1 MPFLKTISG
10 GSGSCRQVDDYL
22 SFGHRG
28 AEDHEERMEKYLTG
42 DKSASRS
49 MAFGHSPGL
58 PDTPFGWHKVMDA
71 TRKRFGKDKPPE
83 WFERKRN
90 SNPDLVWRNY

>member
-71 TRKRFGKDKPPE
+71 TRKDLARINPRSGLSGKENQTPT
-83 WFERKRN
+83 
-90 SNPDLVWRNY
+90 

>member
-10 GSGSCRQVDDYL
+10 GSGSCKQVDDYL
-22 SFGHRG
+22 SFGHRSV
-28 AEDHEERMEKYLTG
+28 EDHEKRMERYLAG

-58 PDTPFGWHKVMDA
+58 PDTPFGWHKSWM
-71 TRKRFGKDKPPE
+71 RRG
-83 WFERKRN
+83 R
-90 SNPDLVWRNY
+90 DLARISPRELD